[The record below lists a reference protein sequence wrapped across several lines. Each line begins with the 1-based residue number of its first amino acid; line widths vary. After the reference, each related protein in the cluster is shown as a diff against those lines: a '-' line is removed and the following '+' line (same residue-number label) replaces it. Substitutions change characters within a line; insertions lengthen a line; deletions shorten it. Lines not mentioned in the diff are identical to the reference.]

1 MSRGGAFRLFG
12 GWVRSHFEP
21 LPISGDLGSLSGV
34 GEGGR
39 ARGQVGLRAP
49 VAVGA
54 RPRAAGRPLP
64 SSSQLSSAHGSGMDF
79 EVHSYLRAGSVP
91 TPGGGVQLVGS
102 WCTGPARAVR
112 LRRCAATRPR
122 GAAGR
127 ALSSPDRPPL
137 IRRAPFPLALAA
149 RRGPADERA
158 DDVISADVAPRAD
171 AGPRGAEKVVLLCG
185 CGASVLEVEGIY

>member
-12 GWVRSHFEP
+12 GWMRSHFEP

-34 GEGGR
+34 WEVRGR
-39 ARGQVGLRAP
+39 TRPSNGPRVSSQVGLRAP

-102 WCTGPARAVR
+102 WSAPAPPRAVR
-112 LRRCAATRPR
+112 LRGCAATRPR

-149 RRGPADERA
+149 RRGPA
-158 DDVISADVAPRAD
+158 
-171 AGPRGAEKVVLLCG
+171 G
-185 CGASVLEVEGIY
+185 